1 MVLTVYPDT
10 VYLDTMVAVWLVED
24 GERKKLSK
32 TALSVIEQAS
42 TLLFS
47 PMAYFEL
54 KALFRKKVIRNRPQE
69 VLAVLRD
76 LVGVELCGIPMIE
89 IVTASFQ
96 IDWTKDPGD
105 TLIVAQAMVNGNA
118 GLITSD
124 RVIRANYD
132 AAIW

>member
-1 MVLTVYPDT
+1 MT

-24 GERKKLSK
+24 GEQRKLSK
-32 TALSVIEQAS
+32 VALATIAGAA

-47 PMAYFEL
+47 PIAYFEL
-54 KALFRKKVIRNRPQE
+54 KALYRKKVIKNRPQE

-76 LVGVELCGIPMIE
+76 QVGVGLCEIPMLE

-96 IDWTKDPGD
+96 IDWTTDPGD

-124 RVIRANYD
+124 RLIRANYA

>member
-1 MVLTVYPDT
+1 MT
-10 VYLDTMVAVWLVED
+10 VYLDTMVAVWLVEN
-24 GERKKLSK
+24 GEQHKLSK
-32 TALSVIEQAS
+32 VALTTIAGAA

-47 PMAYFEL
+47 PIAYFEL
-54 KALFRKKVIRNRPQE
+54 KALYRKKVIKNRPQE

-76 LVGVELCGIPMIE
+76 QVGVGLCEIPMLE

-96 IDWTKDPGD
+96 IDWTTDPAD

-124 RVIRANYD
+124 RLIRANYD

>member
-1 MVLTVYPDT
+1 MT

-24 GERKKLSK
+24 GEQRKLSK
-32 TALSVIEQAS
+32 VALATIAGAE

-47 PMAYFEL
+47 PIAYFEL
-54 KALFRKKVIRNRPQE
+54 KALYRKKVIKNRPQE

-76 LVGVELCGIPMIE
+76 QVGVGLCEIPMLE

-96 IDWTKDPGD
+96 IDWTTDPAD

-124 RVIRANYD
+124 RLIRANYD